1 MRLATAL
8 RWATGVHAGPTGY
21 LVWCATV
28 CVVLASTGGCARP
41 ANAQQRADEVYSARV
56 SRVFDGD
63 TVWVKPLAGGPYRK
77 LRLEGIDAPEICQSG
92 GEASRDVL
100 ARRLL
105 NQVVEV
111 RVRAQDDYGRGV
123 ARLNHQGDDVA
134 AWMVSAGQA
143 WSYRWRRSLG
153 PFAAEE
159 TQARARGLGVFRE
172 ASAELP
178 RDFRRRHG
186 PCPMPPR
193 G

>member
-1 MRLATAL
+1 MKRWWMGLGVVLMALSATAQ
-8 RWATGVHAGPTGY
+8 V
-21 LVWCATV
+21 
-28 CVVLASTGGCARP
+28 
-41 ANAQQRADEVYSARV
+41 AQDQDEVYSARV

-63 TVWVKPLAGGPYRK
+63 TLWVKPLAGGPYRK

-100 ARRLL
+100 SRRLL
-105 NQVVEV
+105 NQVVAV

-123 ARLNHQGDDVA
+123 ARIVHQGDDVA
-134 AWMVSAGQA
+134 AWLVISGQA

-159 TQARARGLGVFRE
+159 TIARERRRGLFKDV
-172 ASAELP
+172 AAELP
-178 RDFRRRHG
+178 RDFRKRHG

-193 G
+193 Q

>member
-1 MRLATAL
+1 MKLWWGLVMAL
-8 RWATGVHAGPTGY
+8 MALCAG
-21 LVWCATV
+21 
-28 CVVLASTGGCARP
+28 
-41 ANAQQRADEVYSARV
+41 AQEAPRQHEVYSARV

-92 GEASRDVL
+92 GEASRDAL
-100 ARRLL
+100 AQRVL

-134 AWMVSAGQA
+134 AWLVASGHA
-143 WSYRWRRSLG
+143 WSYRWRRSPG
-153 PFAAEE
+153 PFAEE
-159 TQARARGLGVFRE
+159 EDLARARKRGVFKD
-172 ASAELP
+172 AAAELP
-178 RDFRRRHG
+178 RDFRQRHG

>member
-1 MRLATAL
+1 MK
-8 RWATGVHAGPTGY
+8 
-21 LVWCATV
+21 VWWMGLG
-28 CVVLASTGGCARP
+28 VVLVALSAS
-41 ANAQQRADEVYSARV
+41 AQDAQREDEVYSARV

-77 LRLEGIDAPEICQSG
+77 LRLDGIDAPEICQSG
-92 GEASRDVL
+92 GEASREVL
-100 ARRLL
+100 ARRVL

-134 AWMVSAGQA
+134 AWLVANGQA
-143 WSYRWRRSLG
+143 WSYRWRSSLG
-153 PFAAEE
+153 PFADEE
-159 TQARARGLGVFRE
+159 ALARKSKRGVFKD
-172 ASAELP
+172 AAAELP
-178 RDFRRRHG
+178 RDFRKRHG

>member
-1 MRLATAL
+1 MKR
-8 RWATGVHAGPTGY
+8 
-21 LVWCATV
+21 WCAGV
-28 CVVLASTGGCARP
+28 GLALMAFSAG
-41 ANAQQRADEVYSARV
+41 AQEAQGPDEAYSARV

-63 TVWVKPLAGGPYRK
+63 TLWVKPLAGGPYRK

-100 ARRLL
+100 ARRVL

-123 ARLNHQGDDVA
+123 ARLKHQGDDVA
-134 AWMVSAGQA
+134 AWLVSSGHA

-153 PFAAEE
+153 PFAEEE
-159 TQARARGLGVFRE
+159 TVARARKRGVFKE
-172 ASAELP
+172 AEPELP
-178 RDFRRRHG
+178 RDFRQRHG

>member
-1 MRLATAL
+1 MRT
-8 RWATGVHAGPTGY
+8 WV
-21 LVWCATV
+21 VWL
-28 CVVLASTGGCARP
+28 CVVLFSSGVSAREDS
-41 ANAQQRADEVYSARV
+41 QDDEVFAARV

-63 TVWVKPLAGGPYRK
+63 TVWVKPLSGGKYRK

-100 ARRLL
+100 ARRVL
-105 NQVVEV
+105 NQVVQV

-123 ARLNHQGDDVA
+123 ARIVHQGDDVA
-134 AWMVSAGQA
+134 AWLVASGQA

-159 TQARARGLGVFRE
+159 TLARERGLGIFKDD
-172 ASAELP
+172 AAELP
-178 RDFRRRHG
+178 REFRKRHG
-186 PCPMPPR
+186 PCPIPPR

>member
-1 MRLATAL
+1 MKHGWVGLGLALVAL
-8 RWATGVHAGPTGY
+8 SAG
-21 LVWCATV
+21 
-28 CVVLASTGGCARP
+28 
-41 ANAQQRADEVYSARV
+41 AQGAQGQGETYSARV

-63 TVWVKPLAGGPYRK
+63 TVWVKPMAGGPYRK

-100 ARRLL
+100 AQRVL

-123 ARLNHQGDDVA
+123 ARIVHQGDDVA
-134 AWMVSAGQA
+134 AWLVANGQA
-143 WSYRWRRSLG
+143 WSYRWQRSLG
-153 PFAAEE
+153 PFAEE
-159 TQARARGLGVFRE
+159 EDLARKSKRGLFKD
-172 ASAELP
+172 AAAELP
-178 RDFRRRHG
+178 RDFRKRHG

>member
-1 MRLATAL
+1 MKLWWGLVMAL
-8 RWATGVHAGPTGY
+8 MALCAG
-21 LVWCATV
+21 
-28 CVVLASTGGCARP
+28 
-41 ANAQQRADEVYSARV
+41 AQEAPRQDEVYSARV

-92 GEASRDVL
+92 GAASRDAL
-100 ARRLL
+100 AQRVL

-134 AWMVSAGQA
+134 AWLVASGHA
-143 WSYRWRRSLG
+143 WSYRWRRSPG
-153 PFAAEE
+153 PFAEE
-159 TQARARGLGVFRE
+159 EDLARARKRGVFKE
-172 ASAELP
+172 AEPELP
-178 RDFRRRHG
+178 RDFRKRHG

>member
-1 MRLATAL
+1 MKVWWAGLGLA
-8 RWATGVHAGPTGY
+8 
-21 LVWCATV
+21 LVAWSV
-28 CVVLASTGGCARP
+28 
-41 ANAQQRADEVYSARV
+41 NAQEAQREDEVYSARV

-92 GEASRDVL
+92 GAASRDAL
-100 ARRLL
+100 AQRVL

-123 ARLNHQGDDVA
+123 ARIVHQGDDVA
-134 AWMVSAGQA
+134 GWMVSAGHA

-159 TQARARGLGVFRE
+159 TTARERRRGLFKD
-172 ASAELP
+172 AAAELP
-178 RDFRRRHG
+178 RDFRKRHG

>member
-1 MRLATAL
+1 MRCCWLLWGLALVAL
-8 RWATGVHAGPTGY
+8 NA
-21 LVWCATV
+21 CAQE
-28 CVVLASTGGCARP
+28 ASHEE
-41 ANAQQRADEVYSARV
+41 DVYSARV

-63 TVWVKPLAGGPYRK
+63 TLWVKPLDGGKYRK

-100 ARRLL
+100 ARRVL

-123 ARLNHQGDDVA
+123 ARIEHQGDDVA
-134 AWMVSAGQA
+134 AWLVANGQA

-153 PFAAEE
+153 PFAEEE
-159 TQARARGLGVFRE
+159 TVARKTRQGVFKD
-172 ASAELP
+172 AAAELP
-178 RDFRRRHG
+178 RDFRNRHG

-193 G
+193 

>member
-1 MRLATAL
+1 MKHGWWGLGMAL
-8 RWATGVHAGPTGY
+8 MG
-21 LVWCATV
+21 LCA
-28 CVVLASTGGCARP
+28 S
-41 ANAQQRADEVYSARV
+41 AQEAPRQDEVYSARV

-63 TVWVKPLAGGPYRK
+63 TLWVKPLAGGRYRK
-77 LRLEGIDAPEICQSG
+77 LRLEGIDAPEICQNG
-92 GEASRDVL
+92 GEASRDAL
-100 ARRLL
+100 AQRVL

-123 ARLNHQGDDVA
+123 ARIVHQGDDVA
-134 AWMVSAGQA
+134 AWLVANGQA

-159 TQARARGLGVFRE
+159 SAARTRKRGVFKE
-172 ASAELP
+172 PAPELP
-178 RDFRRRHG
+178 RDFRKRHG

>member
-1 MRLATAL
+1 MKVWWVGACFALVTLA
-8 RWATGVHAGPTGY
+8 AG
-21 LVWCATV
+21 
-28 CVVLASTGGCARP
+28 
-41 ANAQQRADEVYSARV
+41 AQDSSHQDEVYSARV

-77 LRLEGIDAPEICQSG
+77 LRLEGIDAPEICQRG

-100 ARRLL
+100 AQRVL

-123 ARLNHQGDDVA
+123 ARIVHQGDDVA
-134 AWMVSAGQA
+134 AWLVTNGQA
-143 WSYRWRRSLG
+143 WSYRWRRSPG
-153 PFAAEE
+153 PFAEE
-159 TQARARGLGVFRE
+159 EAVARNSKRGVFKD
-172 ASAELP
+172 AAAELP
-178 RDFRRRHG
+178 RDFRKRHG

>member
-1 MRLATAL
+1 MKHGWLGLGMAL
-8 RWATGVHAGPTGY
+8 M
-21 LVWCATV
+21 TV
-28 CVVLASTGGCARP
+28 CAS
-41 ANAQQRADEVYSARV
+41 AQEAPRQDDVYSARV

-63 TVWVKPLAGGPYRK
+63 TVWVKPLAGGRYRK
-77 LRLEGIDAPEICQSG
+77 LRLEGIDAPEICQRG

-100 ARRLL
+100 AQRVL

-123 ARLNHQGDDVA
+123 ARIVHQGDDVA

-143 WSYRWRRSLG
+143 WSYRWRSSPG
-153 PFAAEE
+153 PFAEE
-159 TQARARGLGVFRE
+159 EAAARERRRGVFKE
-172 ASAELP
+172 TSAELP
-178 RDFRRRHG
+178 RDFRKRHG

>member
-1 MRLATAL
+1 MKLWWGLVMAL
-8 RWATGVHAGPTGY
+8 MALCAG
-21 LVWCATV
+21 
-28 CVVLASTGGCARP
+28 
-41 ANAQQRADEVYSARV
+41 AQEAPRQDEVYSARV

-92 GEASRDVL
+92 GEASREAL
-100 ARRLL
+100 AQRVL

-123 ARLNHQGDDVA
+123 ARIVHQGGDVA
-134 AWMVSAGQA
+134 AWLVANGQA

-153 PFAAEE
+153 PFAEE
-159 TQARARGLGVFRE
+159 EGLARARKRGVFKE
-172 ASAELP
+172 AEPELP
-178 RDFRRRHG
+178 RDFRKRNG

>member
-1 MRLATAL
+1 MKQRWVGLCLALVAL
-8 RWATGVHAGPTGY
+8 SAG
-21 LVWCATV
+21 A
-28 CVVLASTGGCARP
+28 
-41 ANAQQRADEVYSARV
+41 QRAQRQDEVYSARV

-92 GEASRDVL
+92 GEASRDAL
-100 ARRLL
+100 AQRVL
-105 NQVVEV
+105 NQAVEV

-134 AWMVSAGQA
+134 AWLVANGQA

-159 TQARARGLGVFRE
+159 AMARQSKRGVFKD
-172 ASAELP
+172 AAAELP
-178 RDFRRRHG
+178 RDFRQRHG
-186 PCPMPPR
+186 PCPMPPL

>member
-1 MRLATAL
+1 MKQGWLGIGLALMVLGT
-8 RWATGVHAGPTGY
+8 HAQDG
-21 LVWCATV
+21 A
-28 CVVLASTGGCARP
+28 
-41 ANAQQRADEVYSARV
+41 AQNEVYSARV

-100 ARRLL
+100 ARRVL

-111 RVRAQDDYGRGV
+111 RVRAQDDYGRGI
-123 ARLNHQGDDVA
+123 ARIVHQGDDVA
-134 AWMVSAGQA
+134 AWLVSSGHA

-153 PFAAEE
+153 PFAEEE
-159 TQARARGLGVFRE
+159 TVARARRRGVFKE
-172 ASAELP
+172 AEPELP
-178 RDFRRRHG
+178 RDFRQRHG
-186 PCPMPPR
+186 PCPLPPR